1 MMQALRHVVQRIRPV
16 AAPTG
21 LIAAHFSQHEL
32 QLLQLRGCGSE
43 LAIQASASLPFVG
56 ERDEFL
62 ASRKAVRTLIQ
73 RGLKAAPFRG
83 RKTISTLPFEH
94 VKLMS
99 ISYPA
104 GPAGKE
110 EETIASLMAERVE
123 GDLSDY
129 VIDYVPVRTSIRDG
143 ERLCLVAVSP
153 REQVIAYLDTLRA
166 AGLQPE
172 ALEVAPLSIRR
183 LVERMSS
190 PSNIEN
196 VLAITTGLDTTYLT
210 LISGRR
216 LLANQ
221 AMPFGVSRLIDSI
234 CDALDVSPDVANEL
248 LTKNGLGEGT
258 GSKHPPTDDIAIG
271 ATLLEIVRP
280 AFVDLVNE
288 IERAFLY
295 AASESYGQAT
305 KRIYLFGSLAKW
317 PGADRLV
324 TALTQIP
331 VETMRF
337 GLMPFDIDPAAI
349 ENGESPAGLSV
360 AAGMALCGFG
370 EHD

>member
-1 MMQALRHVVQRIRPV
+1 MMQALQHVVQRIRPV
-16 AAPTG
+16 AAPAG
-21 LIAAHFSQHEL
+21 LIAVHFSQHEL
-32 QLLQLRGCGSE
+32 ELLQLRGSGSE
-43 LAIQASASLPFVG
+43 LAVQASASLPLISH
-56 ERDEFL
+56 RSDFL
-62 ASRKAVRTLIQ
+62 TAPKAARTLLK

-83 RKTISTLPFEH
+83 RKAISTLPYEH

-104 GPAGKE
+104 GPAAKE
-110 EETIASLMAERVE
+110 EETIAAAMKERVE

-153 REQVIAYLDTLRA
+153 REDVIGYLDTLRS

-183 LVERMSS
+183 LIERMSS

-196 VLAITTGLDTTYLT
+196 VLVVTTGLDTTYLT

-221 AMPFGVSRLIDSI
+221 SMPFGVTRIIDSI
-234 CDALDVSPDVANEL
+234 CDALDVSQDVASEL
-248 LTKNGLGEGT
+248 LAKNGLGEAE
-258 GSKHPPTDDIAIG
+258 GSKQPADDIAIG

-305 KRIYLFGSLAKW
+305 KRIYLFGSLAGW

-324 TALTQIP
+324 ATLTQVP
-331 VETMRF
+331 VDTMRF
-337 GLMPFDIDPAAI
+337 DRMPFDVGIKPARSST
-349 ENGESPAGLSV
+349 NPAGLSV
-360 AAGMALCGFG
+360 AAGLALCGF
-370 EHD
+370 DVDD

>member
-1 MMQALRHVVQRIRPV
+1 MMQALQHVVQRIRPV
-16 AAPTG
+16 AAPAG
-21 LIAAHFSQHEL
+21 LIAAHFSQHQL
-32 QLLQLRGCGSE
+32 QLLQLRGSGSD
-43 LAIQASASLPFVG
+43 LAIQASVSLPFVG
-56 ERDEFL
+56 QRDDFL
-62 ASRKAVRTLIQ
+62 ASRNAVKTLIR

-110 EETIASLMAERVE
+110 EQTIAALMVERVE
-123 GDLSDY
+123 GNLSDY

-153 REQVIAYLDTLRA
+153 RDQVIAYLDTLRS

-183 LVERMSS
+183 LVERMST

-196 VLAITTGLDTTYLT
+196 VLTITTGLDTTYLT

-221 AMPFGVSRLIDSI
+221 AIPFGVSRLIGSI
-234 CDALDVSPDVANEL
+234 CDALDVSPEVANEL
-248 LTKNGLGEGT
+248 LIKNGLGEASA
-258 GSKHPPTDDIAIG
+258 SKQPADDIAIG

-305 KRIYLFGSLAKW
+305 KRIYLFGNLAGW

-324 TALTQIP
+324 TTLTQIP
-331 VETMRF
+331 VETMRID
-337 GLMPFDIDPAAI
+337 LLPFDVDPATI
-349 ENGESPAGLSV
+349 DNSQSPAGLSV
-360 AAGMALCGFG
+360 AAGLALCGFT